1 MFREYFD
8 EIYIYELTKNSCES
22 NNVLITRP
30 FFKMVLHKD
39 PGQAT
44 TILDIDV
51 LSGLVKVGYD
61 RVQGGKPN
69 VDVSVFGF
77 GSNGRRPPYTPE
89 TKPEEGDAEPV

>member
-1 MFREYFD
+1 
-8 EIYIYELTKNSCES
+8 
-22 NNVLITRP
+22 
-30 FFKMVLHKD
+30 MVLHKD
-39 PGQAT
+39 PAQST

-77 GSNGRRPPYTPE
+77 GSNGRRPPYTPP
-89 TKPEEGDAEPV
+89 TQPEGDAEPI